1 MQPDTARVLERV
13 RKLLALATSSN
24 VHEAALA
31 ASRAQA
37 LIDRHRLQ
45 RLLDTDDQLA
55 ESEPIT
61 DGRDDPLV
69 EARRIRKWKSV
80 LAQALAQLNGC
91 IAYTDKR
98 GKMKRIVVA
107 GTVEDRAAVAALW
120 EGLVRRI
127 EWLSATHL
135 DGDGQDKRW
144 HDAFRIG
151 AVQTIAARL
160 KESRH
165 NSTATLQTTAVT
177 VAARGLQRRARRVEQ
192 FAQDNLRLKAGR
204 GMRIDAEAYAE
215 GKAAGAKMPLP
226 EP

>member
-1 MQPDTARVLERV
+1 MQSDTARVLERV

-31 ASRAQA
+31 ASRAQE

-45 RLLDTDDQLA
+45 RLIDEENRNA
-55 ESEPIT
+55 EAAPIT
-61 DGRDDPLV
+61 DGREAPLV

-91 IAYTDKR
+91 LAYTEKR
-98 GKMKRIVVA
+98 GKMKRIILA
-107 GTVEDRAAVAALW
+107 GTAEDRAAVATLW

-135 DGDGQDKRW
+135 DGEGQDKRW

-151 AVQTIAARL
+151 AVQTITDRL
-160 KESRH
+160 QESRQA
-165 NSTATLQTTAVT
+165 STAQVQTTALA
-177 VAARGLQRRARRVEQ
+177 VAARGLARRKARVDQ
-192 FAQDNLRLKAGR
+192 FAQDNLHLKAGR
-204 GMRIDAEAYAE
+204 GMRVDADAYAE
-215 GKAAGAKMPLP
+215 GKIAGATMPLP
-226 EP
+226 KP